1 MEITI
6 CETSLADL
14 KKIGF
19 LIAIIIISFATGAV
33 DAKSLYAV
41 VLIQSLGNID
51 TFTDIYCNPLLNKK
65 TKKLVAALVILSII
79 VCAISLVYWYNS
91 WAWMSCIVVQSIFVI
106 IVSLP
111 VLFWYR
117 DYKLNVEKNR

>member
-19 LIAIIIISFATGAV
+19 LIAIIIISFATGTV

-79 VCAISLVYWYNS
+79 VGAISLVYWYNS

>member
-33 DAKSLYAV
+33 DVKSLYAV

-65 TKKLVAALVILSII
+65 AKKLVAALVILSII
-79 VCAISLVYWYNS
+79 AGTTSLVYWYN
-91 WAWMSCIVVQSIFVI
+91 AWTWMECIVVRSVFVI

-117 DYKLNVEKNR
+117 DYKLNVENNR

>member
-65 TKKLVAALVILSII
+65 TKKLVATLVILSII
-79 VCAISLVYWYNS
+79 VGAISLVYWYNS
-91 WAWMSCIVVQSIFVI
+91 WVWMSCIVVQSIFVI